1 MIFVDNREIPT
12 EILGVLGRLNLPYQL
27 RQLDVCDYWIFGK
40 PIPIQ
45 LSGQNG
51 DVILYIIEHKSE
63 LDWIQSLITEHL
75 NDQLIRMS
83 QVAKHSAI
91 VYVGSINRAIEKTGV
106 NRTSVYSSLAGAFL
120 RHAKDGE
127 QGSISLIMLEST
139 EDLGLL
145 IQCVQKKLDDENGLI
160 REPTLVLP
168 QVAEKNNTNR
178 RLIMTLMGCEGIGEA
193 KARALLKKFG
203 SISLMSEMEAKDLV
217 CEGVGPV
224 LGKALYNHLHSMYI
238 ESEQ

>member
-1 MIFVDNREIPT
+1 MILVDNREIPT
-12 EILGVLGRLNLPYQL
+12 EVLGVLDRLCLPYQL
-27 RQLDVCDYWIFGK
+27 RQLPVCDYWIYGRV
-40 PIPIQ
+40 IQ
-45 LSGQNG
+45 VTGPNG
-51 DVILYIIEHKSE
+51 DVILYILEHKSE

-106 NRTSVYSSLAGAFL
+106 NRLSVYSSLAGSFL

-127 QGSISLIMLEST
+127 QGSISLVMLENT

-145 IQCVQKKLDDENGLI
+145 LQCVQKKLDDENGLV
-160 REPTLVLP
+160 REPTLTLP
-168 QVAEKNNTNR
+168 QVVEKNENNR
-178 RLIMTLMGCEGIGEA
+178 RLIMTLMGCDGIGEA
-193 KARALLKKFG
+193 KARALLRKFG
-203 SISLMSEMEAKDLV
+203 SISLMCELESKDIV

-224 LGKALYNHLHSMYI
+224 LGLALYNHLHSTYV
-238 ESEQ
+238 EVEEE